1 MMIEIECLVEA
12 KDILGEGV
20 IWNAEESALYWC
32 DNLKSNIQR
41 FDPATKA
48 HRVWPMPEEVGSF
61 VFRER
66 GGICA
71 AMKSGFAFIDDLDAP
86 AIDYIVDP
94 EPDSPRIRMNDGKC
108 DRRGRFWCGSMDANL
123 KDPLASLYKLEP
135 DLSCHKMDQDIICS
149 NGMAWSPDDKTM
161 YFADTRAESVYAYD
175 YDIDAGIIANKRV
188 FISTADMPGRAD
200 GATVDRDGNYWFA
213 HIHAS
218 QILQYDA
225 RGRLLQAIDLPVF
238 QPTMCTFGGD
248 DLDILYVTSA
258 TQFMQS
264 GEEKTQPL
272 AGSLFAVYGLDAQG
286 IAEPLFAG

>member
-1 MMIEIECLVEA
+1 MIEIECLVEA
-12 KDILGEGV
+12 NDILGEGV

-41 FDPATKA
+41 LDPETKA

-61 VFRER
+61 VFRQQ

-71 AMKSGFAFIDDLDAP
+71 AMKSGFAFIDDLDAL

-94 EPDSPRIRMNDGKC
+94 EPDSPRTRMNDGKC

-135 DLSCHKMDQDIICS
+135 DLSCHKMDEHIICS

-175 YDIDAGIIANKRV
+175 YDIDDGIITNKRV
-188 FISTADMPGRAD
+188 FLSTADMPGRAD
-200 GATVDRDGNYWFA
+200 GATVDQEGNYWFA

-218 QILQYDA
+218 KILQYDPQGA
-225 RGRLLQAIDLPVF
+225 LLQAIELPVF

-258 TQFMQS
+258 TQFMQP

-272 AGSLFAVYGLDAQG
+272 AGSLFAVYGLGAQG

>member
-1 MMIEIECLVEA
+1 MIEIECVVEA

-20 IWNAEESALYWC
+20 IWNMEERALYWC

-41 FDPATKA
+41 FDPTTKT

-61 VFRER
+61 VFREK

-71 AMKSGFAFIDDLDAP
+71 AMKSGFAFIDDLDDLTIA
-86 AIDYIVDP
+86 YITDP
-94 EPDSPRIRMNDGKC
+94 EPNSPQTRMNDGKC
-108 DRRGRFWCGSMDANL
+108 DRRGRFWCGSMDAAL

-135 DLSCHKMDQDIICS
+135 DLSCHKMDENIICS

-175 YDIDAGIIANKRV
+175 YDIDDGTISNKRV

-200 GATVDRDGNYWFA
+200 GATVDTEGNYWFA
-213 HIHAS
+213 HIHDS
-218 QILQYDA
+218 KVLKYDA
-225 RGRLLQAIDLPVF
+225 HGKFLQAVDVPVK

-248 DLDILYVTSA
+248 NLDVLYVTSA
-258 TQFMQS
+258 TRFMEP

-272 AGSLFAVYGLDAQG
+272 AGSLFAVYGLGAQG